1 MLNGDIKALREWK
14 SRDAIL
20 VIVGTNEL
28 CSKQG
33 FWLIVFTE
41 LLVADT
47 CSGFSQVLMARS
59 CTWNAFSLGKR
70 LIILELRYVWS
81 RVLPFWEF
89 EQICKE

>member
-1 MLNGDIKALREWK
+1 MLNRDIKALREWK

-20 VIVGTNEL
+20 VIVGINEL

-47 CSGFSQVLMARS
+47 RSGFSQVLMARN
-59 CTWNAFSLGKR
+59 CTWNAFSLGKKADN
-70 LIILELRYVWS
+70 LRIKYVWS
-81 RVLPFWEF
+81 SVLPFWEF

>member
-1 MLNGDIKALREWK
+1 MQNGNIKALREWK

-28 CSKQG
+28 CSKEE

-41 LLVADT
+41 LQVADT
-47 CSGFSQVLMARS
+47 YSLEEDRFFPALMARS

-70 LIILELRYVWS
+70 LMILE
-81 RVLPFWEF
+81 
-89 EQICKE
+89 